1 MNFAFPLTLAFV
13 AGALPPLAWLWFWLR
28 EDRHPEPKRLVALA
42 FVAGIIAIPAALLF
56 EWILKDLLQSSF
68 GPAAQFGLTMILA
81 AAAIEEISKWAL
93 VRAFLFKKKEYDEPV
108 DAMIY
113 LISGA
118 LGFAAGENIL
128 YLSTEFQKSFR
139 EGLITGNLRF
149 IGSTLLHAIA
159 SGIVGYLIARSFTSS
174 PIKKRLAAVSGLI
187 VASALHASFNI
198 SIIISRGEHIE
209 FSILLLAAAGLF
221 LLWGFERVKKQ
232 TIYGT
237 SSKKIIL

>member
-1 MNFAFPLTLAFV
+1 MTLSSPFSLAFI
-13 AGALPPLAWLWFWLR
+13 AGALPPLIWLWFWLH

-42 FVAGIIAIPAALLF
+42 FVAGLVAIPVALLF
-56 EWILKDLLQSSF
+56 EWILKDLLQSSL
-68 GPAAQFGLTMILA
+68 GPAAQFGLTMIVA

-139 EGLITGNLRF
+139 EGFMTGNLRF

-159 SGIVGYLIARSFTSS
+159 SGLVGYMIARSFTS
-174 PIKKRLAAVSGLI
+174 PRFKKHVAAAGGLFL
-187 VASALHASFNI
+187 ASALHALFNI
-198 SIIISRGEHIE
+198 SIIISRGKNIE
-209 FSILLLAAAGLF
+209 LSLLLLAGTGLF
-221 LLWGFERVKKQ
+221 LLWGFENIKKR
-232 TIYGT
+232 
-237 SSKKIIL
+237 KLL

>member
-1 MNFAFPLTLAFV
+1 MILSSPFTLAFL
-13 AGALPPLAWLWFWLR
+13 AGALPPLIWLWFWLH

-42 FVAGIIAIPAALLF
+42 FIAGIIAIPIALLF

-68 GPAAQFGLTMILA
+68 GPTAQFGIIMIVMA
-81 AAAIEEISKWAL
+81 AAVEEISKWAM
-93 VRAFLFKKKEYDEPV
+93 VRSFLFKKKEYDEPV

-139 EGLITGNLRF
+139 EGFMTGNLRF

-159 SGIVGYLIARSFTSS
+159 SGIVGYMVARAFTSS
-174 PIKKRLAAVSGLI
+174 PLIKRLAAIGGLFL
-187 VASALHASFNI
+187 ASALHALFNI
-198 SIIISRGEHIE
+198 SILISRGENIE
-209 FSILLLAAAGLF
+209 FPLVLLAGAGLF
-221 LLWGFERVKKQ
+221 LLWGFENIKKYKRV
-232 TIYGT
+232 
-237 SSKKIIL
+237 